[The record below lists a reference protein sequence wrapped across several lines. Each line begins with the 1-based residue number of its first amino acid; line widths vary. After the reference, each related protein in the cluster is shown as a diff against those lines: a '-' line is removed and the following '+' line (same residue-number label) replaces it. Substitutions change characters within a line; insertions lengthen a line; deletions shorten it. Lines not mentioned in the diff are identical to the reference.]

1 VSETEF
7 QLQAQEFIKQLKH
20 YPRVGKRPFGYP
32 KAAWWMSGTWGFLA
46 VLLQIPIVFSEDLE
60 RGAVMASLFGVLL
73 FSLGFTMRVVAYTSA
88 ASGAMDRWLHEQ
100 MEVLER
106 QSENKGFVK
115 QIDRENP
122 TSRV

>member
-100 MEVLER
+100 MEALER

-122 TSRV
+122 KSRV

>member
-7 QLQAQEFIKQLKH
+7 QLQAQEIVKQLKN
-20 YPRVGKRPFGYP
+20 YPRIGKRPFGYP
-32 KAAWWMSGTWGFLA
+32 KAAWWMSGTWGFLG

-88 ASGAMDRWLHEQ
+88 AGGAMDRWLHEQ
-100 MEVLER
+100 IEALER
-106 QSENKGFVK
+106 LLENKVVFK
-115 QIDRENP
+115 QSDRENP
-122 TSRV
+122 SSHV

>member
-7 QLQAQEFIKQLKH
+7 RLQALEFIKQLNY

-32 KAAWWMSGTWGFLA
+32 KAAWWMSGTWGFLG

-60 RGAVMASLFGVLL
+60 RGAVMASLFGVLV

-88 ASGAMDRWLHEQ
+88 AGGAMDRWLHEQ
-100 MEVLER
+100 MEALER
-106 QSENKGFVK
+106 QSENKGVVK